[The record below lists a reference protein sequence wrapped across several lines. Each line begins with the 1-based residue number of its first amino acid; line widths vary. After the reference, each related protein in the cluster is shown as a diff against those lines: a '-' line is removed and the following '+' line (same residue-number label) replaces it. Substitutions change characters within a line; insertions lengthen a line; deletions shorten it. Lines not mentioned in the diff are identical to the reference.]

1 MFLRDLV
8 ESGAMPA
15 LEMTARFAARRQEI
29 LAHNIAN
36 IDTPGF
42 IPRQVSTRAFQEAL
56 GRAIDRRRASGGDAL
71 ELEATREVR
80 MTADGLALDP
90 RTPSGN
96 ILFHDRSNRDLER
109 MMADLAENVGV
120 FRLATDL
127 LRTRHGLIASA
138 LAERVA

>member
-1 MFLRDLV
+1 MFLRDLT
-8 ESGAMPA
+8 ESGAMPV
-15 LEMTARFAARRQEI
+15 LEMTALFAARRQEV

-42 IPRQVSTRAFQEAL
+42 IPRQVSARAFQEAL
-56 GRAIDRRRASGGDAL
+56 GRAIDRRRDAGGGPL
-71 ELEATREVR
+71 EVEATRELR
-80 MTADGLALDP
+80 PAGDGLALEP

-96 ILFHDRSNRDLER
+96 ILFHDRNNRDLER